1 MARTVE
7 PGDRKG
13 ASFGGTRID
22 NASQPSFRPRYAKR
36 RMGLAAFLQ
45 QLYCRFQDDEVPALG
60 AQLTYYLILAFFPFL
75 IFVISLLSFT
85 DISAS
90 EVIDSMAR
98 MMPDLSSRAVADA
111 FGEIQRSRSGSVL
124 SIGLLAAL
132 WSASNG
138 ISAVMKALNKAYD
151 VEESRPLWKAKGI
164 SVLFTLVLAIVVL
177 FTFVLLIFGKI
188 VGASVY
194 KFVHFPGNFDLLWGL
209 IQYAIPLVT
218 IAVVFVLLYR
228 YTPNLRLTFSEVL
241 PGGLF
246 ATAVWVA
253 ASLLF
258 SYYVNHFGSYTKTY
272 GSIGGIIVLLTWLYL
287 SSIVMILGGEINAT
301 LHFNR
306 HGKRK
311 PSCKPFGFTL
321 PLRNHRQKTAREAG
335 RESGAPADSPQRGK
349 AGQ

>member
-1 MARTVE
+1 MMARTVE
-7 PGDRKG
+7 PRDRKG

-22 NASQPSFRPRYAKR
+22 SASRRKR
-36 RMGLAAFLQ
+36 RMGCAAFLI

-75 IFVISLLSFT
+75 IFVIALLSFT
-85 DISAS
+85 EISAS

-98 MMPDLSSRAVADA
+98 IMPNLSSRAVADA
-111 FGEIQRSRSGSVL
+111 FEEIQRSRSGSVL
-124 SIGLLAAL
+124 SVGLLAAL

-138 ISAVMKALNKAYD
+138 IGAVMKALNKAYD
-151 VEESRPLWKAKGI
+151 EEESRPFWKVKGI

-188 VGASVY
+188 VGAAVY
-194 KFVHFPGNFDLLWGL
+194 KFVHFPGNFDLLWGF
-209 IQYAIPLVT
+209 IQYVIPLVT
-218 IAVVFVLLYR
+218 IAVVFILLYR
-228 YTPNLRLTFSEVL
+228 YTPNLRLTFGEVL
-241 PGGLF
+241 PGALF
-246 ATAVWVA
+246 ATAGWVA

-301 LHFNR
+301 LHFDR
-306 HGKRK
+306 HGKQK
-311 PSCKPFGFTL
+311 PSCKPFGLTL
-321 PLRNHRQKTAREAG
+321 RSDRR
-335 RESGAPADSPQRGK
+335 D
-349 AGQ
+349 